1 MSKLKALILGSLL
14 LVPIFV
20 FIFIY
25 IFGEHHFKLRGYFP
39 QTDDKGAVLYTEAG
53 DTLFKTV
60 PQFNLTDQSDNSFS
74 QHDLQGKIY
83 IVNFFSTDC
92 TGMCRI
98 MSSQLVRTQEAY
110 QNNPTVQFVSVS
122 VKPEMD
128 SASVLRAYAKNFD
141 ADTTKWHF
149 LTGNRKEIYS
159 LAQQGFNI
167 PLQKTGGPDGFI
179 HSDKFILVDKEQKV
193 RGIYEGTKIA
203 ETDRMVLEINVLL
216 DEYSKSK

>member
-39 QTDDKGAVLYTEAG
+39 QTNDKGGILYTEAG

-60 PQFNLTDQSDNSFS
+60 PQFNFTDQSNNSFS
-74 QHDLQGKIY
+74 QQDLKEKIY

-92 TGMCRI
+92 TDMCRK
-98 MSSQLVRTQEAY
+98 MSAQLVRTQEAY
-110 QNNPTVQFVSVS
+110 QNNPTVQFVSIS
-122 VKPEMD
+122 VKPDID
-128 SASVLRAYAKNFD
+128 SASVLRAYAASYD
-141 ADTTKWHF
+141 ADTTRWHF
-149 LTGNRKEIYS
+149 LTGNRNQIYTW
-159 LAQQGFNI
+159 AQKGLEI

-179 HSDKFILVDKEQKV
+179 HTDKFFLIDKEQKV

>member
-39 QTDDKGAVLYTEAG
+39 QTNDKGGIQYTEAG

-60 PQFNLTDQSDNSFS
+60 PQFNFIDQSNNSFS
-74 QHDLQGKIY
+74 QKDLKDKIY

-92 TGMCRI
+92 TEQCRK
-98 MSSQLVRTQEAY
+98 MSAQLVRTQEAY
-110 QNNPTVQFVSVS
+110 QNNPTVQLVSIS
-122 VKPEMD
+122 VKPDID
-128 SASVLRAYAKNFD
+128 SASVLRAYASKYD
-141 ADTTKWHF
+141 ADTTRWHF
-149 LTGNRKEIYS
+149 LTGNRNNIYTW
-159 LAQQGFNI
+159 AQEGLEI
-167 PLQKTGGPDGFI
+167 PLQKTGGPEGFI
-179 HSDKFILVDKEQKV
+179 HTDKFFLIDKEQKV

>member
-1 MSKLKALILGSLL
+1 MSKLKALILGLLL

-60 PQFNLTDQSDNSFS
+60 PAFHFTDQSNKSFS
-74 QHDLQGKIY
+74 QQDLEGKIY
-83 IVNFFSTDC
+83 IVNFFSSDC
-92 TGMCRI
+92 EDMCRK

-110 QNNPTVQFVSVS
+110 QNNPIVQFVSITT
-122 VKPEMD
+122 KPDLD
-128 SASVLRAYAKNFD
+128 SASVLWAYAAKFD
-141 ADTTKWHF
+141 ADTTRWHF
-149 LTGNRKEIYS
+149 LTGNRNEIYS
-159 LAQQGFNI
+159 LAQQGFEI

-179 HSDKFILVDKEQKV
+179 HTDKFILVDKEQKV